1 MTVDDQT
8 EGQCRAPQRAGDC
21 VLPLSEA
28 ACSHLVA
35 LHGPMVKA
43 ACHRILRDAA
53 LAEDVVFMV
62 PGKEPFGKES
72 FTASAKDMRNFH
84 VEGTSDIQELRDC
97 GDHHIV
103 RRTEIVRKLL
113 PGAAIVWCDQ

>member
-1 MTVDDQT
+1 MQKDEQAIRNLVDTWLAATKTGDLATV
-8 EGQCRAPQRAGDC
+8 
-21 VLPLSEA
+21 LNL
-28 ACSHLVA
+28 
-35 LHGPMVKA
+35 M
-43 ACHRILRDAA
+43 
-53 LAEDVVFMV
+53 AEDVVFMV